1 MKKNTESKQKKTRHD
16 GLQIP
21 VYSKLAAYKNPSNI
35 FDPQTL
41 KGMDQNDA
49 NLHDTSPLVSQGNN
63 PSEAF
68 S

>member
-1 MKKNTESKQKKTRHD
+1 MKKNIENKQKKARCRHE

-21 VYSKLAAYKNPSNI
+21 VYSKLTAFQNPSN
-35 FDPQTL
+35 DLQNQ
-41 KGMDQNDA
+41 KAMDQNDA

-63 PSEAF
+63 PSET